1 MNDKEKKTEDVESM
15 RFGPKLPPIEK
26 GKEAI
31 EKVISHL
38 SQLLNEG
45 GIDFNGYARVAGQ
58 DSLNFNLKIEK
69 DVESKS
75 KLVIKILDPKPRLE
89 ILSLLKSDIT
99 EVTVDTERVAIS
111 IDKFPDLEIEVKS

>member
-1 MNDKEKKTEDVESM
+1 MNDEAK
-15 RFGPKLPPIEK
+15 RFGPKLPPIEN

-45 GIDFNGYARVAGQ
+45 GIDFSGYARVAGQ
-58 DSLNFNLKIEK
+58 DSLNLSLKIVDGEEDEELK
-69 DVESKS
+69 R
-75 KLVIKILDPKPRLE
+75 KLVIEILDPKPRLE
-89 ILSLLKSDIT
+89 ILSLLKSNIID
-99 EVTVDTERVAIS
+99 VTVDTERVAIS